1 MTREIPSAPYSDETL
16 VAYLDNQLSEPL
28 RAQFEAQLAQ
38 DDVLAQRL
46 AQMSRSNLPFHDAF
60 GAMLQEAPVGKLQAA
75 LDAIPDT
82 PVATSR
88 RFSRRALLAASV
100 SFLAV
105 GLLAG
110 RYSTLFTSDDNWRAR
125 VADYMSLY
133 TAQTLADVYD
143 SAGQQ
148 QTQLSRVQNALG
160 IALTPAALAVQ
171 GASLKDARMLHY
183 DDYDIAQIT
192 YLDRK
197 YGPMALC
204 ITRSEH
210 RGTTAQESEIRR
222 GMNVVYWRHAGY
234 NFMLIGHSPADDMA
248 THAVALQANI
258 RQVVS

>member
-1 MTREIPSAPYSDETL
+1 MTREIPSAPYADDVL
-16 VAYLDNQLSEPL
+16 VAYLDNQLSESQ
-28 RAQFEAQLAQ
+28 RAKFDAQLAQ

-46 AQMSRSNLPFHDAF
+46 VQMSRSNLPFHDAF

-75 LDAIPDT
+75 LDAIPDART
-82 PVATSR
+82 AGSSGS
-88 RFSRRALLAASV
+88 SRRALLAASL

-143 SAGQQ
+143 SASQQ
-148 QTQLSRVQNALG
+148 KIQLARVQNTLG
-160 IALTPAALAVQ
+160 IALNPAALAVQ
-171 GASLKDARMLHY
+171 GADLKDARMLHY
-183 DDYDIAQIT
+183 DDDDIAQIT
-192 YLDRK
+192 YLDAQ

-210 RGTTAQESEIRR
+210 RDNTALQREIRR
-222 GMNVVYWRHAGY
+222 GMNVVYWRNAGY
-234 NFMLIGHSPADDMA
+234 NFMLIGHSPAPA
-248 THAVALQANI
+248 LTAHAAALQANLA
-258 RQVVS
+258 

>member
-1 MTREIPSAPYSDETL
+1 MTREAPSAPYSDEML

-28 RAQFEAQLAQ
+28 RAKFDAQLAQ
-38 DDVLAQRL
+38 DDLLVQRL

-60 GAMLQEAPVGKLQAA
+60 GAMLQQAPVGKLQAA
-75 LDAIPDT
+75 LDAIPDA
-82 PVATSR
+82 PSAASPA
-88 RFSRRALLAASV
+88 FSRRALLAASV

-110 RYSTLFTSDDNWRAR
+110 RYSTLFAPEDNWRAR

-148 QTQLSRVQNALG
+148 KIQLARVQSILG
-160 IALTPAALAVQ
+160 IALSPAALAVE
-171 GASLKDARMLHY
+171 GADLKDARMLHY
-183 DDYDIAQIT
+183 DDDDIAQIT
-192 YLDRK
+192 YLDSH

-210 RGTTAQESEIRR
+210 RENTAQQSEIRR

-234 NFMLIGHSPADDMA
+234 NFMLIGHSPAPA
-248 THAVALQANI
+248 LAAQAAALQANLA
-258 RQVVS
+258 

>member
-1 MTREIPSAPYSDETL
+1 MTREILSAPYADDVL
-16 VAYLDNQLSEPL
+16 VAYLDNQLSESQ
-28 RAQFEAQLAQ
+28 RAKFDAQLAQ
-38 DDVLAQRL
+38 DEVLAQRL
-46 AQMSRSNLPFHDAF
+46 VQMSRSNLPFHDAF

-75 LDAIPDT
+75 LDAIPD
-82 PVATSR
+82 ARAAGSSGS
-88 RFSRRALLAASV
+88 SRRALLAASL

-143 SAGQQ
+143 SASQQ
-148 QTQLSRVQNALG
+148 KIQLARVQNTLG
-160 IALTPAALAVQ
+160 IALNPAALAVQ
-171 GASLKDARMLHY
+171 GADLKDARMLHY

-192 YLDRK
+192 YLDAQ

-210 RGTTAQESEIRR
+210 RDNTALQREIRR
-222 GMNVVYWRHAGY
+222 GMNVVYWRNAGY
-234 NFMLIGHSPADDMA
+234 NFMLIGHSPAPA
-248 THAVALQANI
+248 LTAHAAALQANLA
-258 RQVVS
+258 

>member
-1 MTREIPSAPYSDETL
+1 MTREVPSAPYSDETL
-16 VAYLDNQLSEPL
+16 VAYLDNQLSEPQ
-28 RAQFEAQLAQ
+28 RAKFEAQLAQ

-60 GAMLQEAPVGKLQAA
+60 GAMLQQAPVGKLQAA
-75 LDAIPDT
+75 LDAIPDV
-82 PVATSR
+82 PAAGSR

-110 RYSTLFTSDDNWRAR
+110 RYSTLFESDDNWRAR

-148 QTQLSRVQNALG
+148 KIQLARVQNTLG
-160 IALTPAALAVQ
+160 IALSPAALAVQ
-171 GASLKDARMLHY
+171 GADLKDARMLHY

-192 YLDRK
+192 YLDLR

-210 RGTTAQESEIRR
+210 RDTTAQQSEIRR
-222 GMNVVYWRHAGY
+222 GMNVVYWRNAGY
-234 NFMLIGHSPADDMA
+234 NFMLIGHSPAPA
-248 THAVALQANI
+248 LAAHAAALQANLA
-258 RQVVS
+258 